1 MKISRILWVLGLS
14 FAFGASAYAG
24 ETEPAECDD
33 AAKPP
38 YKVMITVDK
47 NDKNKPPVVEPDTVC
62 ARFHDE
68 IVFESNAERFFVTFT
83 RYSPFLANLNGAK
96 GKALGK
102 VKVKFNSRQEIDNDY
117 NYLVHVPGHPPTD
130 PWVRILK

>member
-1 MKISRILWVLGLS
+1 MKITRTLWVLGLS

-47 NDKNKPPVVEPDTVC
+47 NDKKKPPVVEPDTVC

-68 IVFESNAERFFVTFT
+68 IVFESNAERFFVTFS
-83 RYSPFLANLNGAK
+83 RYSPFVANLNCEN
-96 GKALGK
+96 GKAVGK
-102 VKVKFNSRQEIDNDY
+102 LKVKFNSE
-117 NYLVHVPGHPPTD
+117 
-130 PWVRILK
+130 